1 MLVFNNNGVMTDT
14 WVLFDI
20 DSMKCTAW
28 ATYRVMEYGNGT
40 YVDMNFT
47 HIVGACDTM
56 TFKSG
61 SMELDVRDT
70 NHILYGDASFTRV
83 QRRTH
88 LRLFGTGRSGDDEL
102 RSGRN
107 RRPRNA
113 CGDTALI
120 LAARR
125 GCKDGVAAFIGQG
138 ANVNARNADGGAA
151 LIVRPPVAIPRP
163 P

>member
-1 MLVFNNNGVMTDT
+1 MRMCVRAGNCFTVLVLGVVLLALAGCHDGPPQPSRFRSTMIGKWRDDRPQNPVTERMLVFNNNGVMTDT

-61 SMELDVRDT
+61 SMKLDVRDT

-83 QRRTH
+83 Q
-88 LRLFGTGRSGDDEL
+88 
-102 RSGRN
+102 
-107 RRPRNA
+107 
-113 CGDTALI
+113 
-120 LAARR
+120 
-125 GCKDGVAAFIGQG
+125 
-138 ANVNARNADGGAA
+138 
-151 LIVRPPVAIPRP
+151 
-163 P
+163 